1 MLKAM
6 AGFWTAL
13 VIASLLWNIF
23 QVKKETVE
31 AAHIQAWSAF
41 RKDVLYRRWNSMLGG
56 VYVPVTERTPP
67 NPYLTNVPERDIQ
80 TPSGKRLT
88 LMNPAYMTRLV
99 FELGQKEYGIRS
111 HITSLKPV
119 RPENAPDSWE
129 KKALQAFDLGEK
141 EIYSVETINGQNYL
155 RLMRPL
161 ITERSCLL
169 CHAQQGYKENDIRGG
184 ISVTIPMQPLLSI
197 QHGTIIR
204 LASINALFWLLGIG
218 GIAFGTVR
226 QIQNDLKRRQDEEAL
241 RQARDSLEQQVRER
255 TGELVKT
262 NNALQAET
270 DNLRQ
275 TEQMLRASEEKYRE
289 LFEQAGDY
297 ILVLEVKEDVGLVIA
312 DANQAACEIHGYT
325 REEFLGTPIRDIDR
339 GLDKEQARALLDR
352 VMAGE
357 SLLLE
362 TAHVKKDGTIFPI
375 EVSSKLLDT
384 GEDPPLIISIE
395 RDITERKQAEEAL
408 RESEEKYRLL
418 IENANDAIFIGQD
431 EGVKFPN
438 PKGEE
443 MTGYSA
449 EELAKMPFVNLIHP
463 DDRDMVLDRHKKRLS
478 GGTLPETYDFRI
490 INKAGETLRVE
501 LNTGVINWEGRP
513 ATLNLLRDIT
523 QQKKLEAQLQQT
535 HKMEAI
541 ATLAGGIAH
550 EFNNALTG
558 VVGNIQLLEMDF
570 ADNKTVTVYTEAM
583 KTSSHRMANLTS
595 QLLAYAQGGRYQA
608 KTMSMSNFVE
618 DTLPIIKSNIDPSI
632 RLETDLPR
640 DIFSVEADPAQMQM
654 VLSAVVSNSTEA
666 IEGDGRIRITASNE
680 EIDSEFA
687 KNHPELNPGN
697 YVCLTVEDDGK
708 GMDEETVNKIFDP
721 FYTTKF
727 TGRGLGMAAV
737 YGIVRNHKGWIT
749 VDSELNKGT
758 IIRIYLPGIE
768 TEEVKKEAI
777 VESATE
783 MPKGEGTIL
792 IIEDEETVM
801 NVIRAVLERLGYRML
816 EAKTG
821 REAVEIAKTFD
832 GEIDLALLDI
842 KLPDIRGDKVYPL
855 IMKARPNLKVIVCS
869 GYSIDT
875 ARGILDAGAQD
886 FIQKPFN
893 VKELSQKLR
902 WILEKE

>member
-1 MLKAM
+1 MNRTDTASNMTSTVKNYGWVL

-56 VYVPVTERTPP
+56 VYVPVTGKTPP

-99 FELGQKEYGIRS
+99 FELGQKEHDVRS

-141 EIYSVETINGQNYL
+141 EIYSVETLNGQNYL

-218 GIAFGTVR
+218 GITFGTVR
-226 QIQNDLKRRQDEEAL
+226 QIRNDLKRRQDEEAL

-297 ILVLEVKEDVGLVIA
+297 ILVLEVKENIGLVIA

-325 REEFLGTPIRDIDR
+325 REEFLGTPIRDLDK
-339 GLDKEQARALLDR
+339 GLDKEQLRALMDR

-357 SLLLE
+357 SLLFE

-395 RDITERKQAEEAL
+395 RDITERKQAEGAL
-408 RESEEKYRLL
+408 QESEEKYRLL
-418 IENANDAIFIGQD
+418 FEHMGSGAAYYDTKGKLLLI
-431 EGVKFPN
+431 N
-438 PKGEE
+438 PKG
-443 MTGYSA
+443 A
-449 EELAKMPFVNLIHP
+449 E
-463 DDRDMVLDRHKKRLS
+463 
-478 GGTLPETYDFRI
+478 
-490 INKAGETLRVE
+490 
-501 LNTGVINWEGRP
+501 
-513 ATLNLLRDIT
+513 
-523 QQKKLEAQLQQT
+523 
-535 HKMEAI
+535 
-541 ATLAGGIAH
+541 
-550 EFNNALTG
+550 
-558 VVGNIQLLEMDF
+558 
-570 ADNKTVTVYTEAM
+570 
-583 KTSSHRMANLTS
+583 
-595 QLLAYAQGGRYQA
+595 
-608 KTMSMSNFVE
+608 
-618 DTLPIIKSNIDPSI
+618 
-632 RLETDLPR
+632 
-640 DIFSVEADPAQMQM
+640 
-654 VLSAVVSNSTEA
+654 
-666 IEGDGRIRITASNE
+666 
-680 EIDSEFA
+680 
-687 KNHPELNPGN
+687 
-697 YVCLTVEDDGK
+697 
-708 GMDEETVNKIFDP
+708 
-721 FYTTKF
+721 
-727 TGRGLGMAAV
+727 
-737 YGIVRNHKGWIT
+737 
-749 VDSELNKGT
+749 
-758 IIRIYLPGIE
+758 
-768 TEEVKKEAI
+768 
-777 VESATE
+777 
-783 MPKGEGTIL
+783 
-792 IIEDEETVM
+792 
-801 NVIRAVLERLGYRML
+801 
-816 EAKTG
+816 
-821 REAVEIAKTFD
+821 
-832 GEIDLALLDI
+832 
-842 KLPDIRGDKVYPL
+842 DK
-855 IMKARPNLKVIVCS
+855 
-869 GYSIDT
+869 
-875 ARGILDAGAQD
+875 
-886 FIQKPFN
+886 
-893 VKELSQKLR
+893 
-902 WILEKE
+902 